1 MLTGTNTDTISR
13 NIKNDAAVK
22 FPIRRNVSA
31 FTIFNSNILEESSK
45 MFVIYEISVDKTEF

>member
-1 MLTGTNTDTISR
+1 
-13 NIKNDAAVK
+13 
-22 FPIRRNVSA
+22 VSA